1 MNKIAT
7 KLVLTCLINLLLFNG
22 YTQTTNTKKIQM
34 GIVLSSGLNFNSMNT
49 KIVNGKIGT
58 DLTIGMNVVKNF
70 NDNLGFVTGFEFDFS
85 RLNYSFNDTIYYQ
98 FNDSKILTKSDNS
111 QFNSIFQITE
121 RTQTPIYLS
130 VPTMLVFKTDYFGYY
145 RYFAKFGMR
154 HSLVLKSQTNDTG
167 FENGS
172 QKLTTLTNMEL
183 PSDLSIYKGSIGIT
197 GGMEWNY
204 YGTSTMVFELGYYY
218 GINNIHRTDALVG
231 DSDKNKSLFEKLD
244 RTGFTT
250 IKNTQNQLTLKVSF
264 LF

>member
-1 MNKIAT
+1 MNNIAI
-7 KLVLTCLINLLLFNG
+7 KLLISYLFCVLTSLG
-22 YTQTTNTKKIQM
+22 HAQTNTTKKIQM

-49 KIVNGKIGT
+49 KLANGKVGT

-70 NDNLGFVTGFEFDFS
+70 NDNLGFVTGIEFDFS
-85 RLNYSFNDTIYYQ
+85 RHNYTFNDTTYYQ
-98 FNDSKILTKSDNS
+98 FNDSKILTKSANS
-111 QFNSIFQITE
+111 QTSSVFQINE

-130 VPTMLVFKTDYFGYY
+130 IPTMLVFKTDYFGYN

-154 HSLVLKSQTNDTG
+154 HSFALKSMTNDKG

-172 QKLTTLTNMEL
+172 TNLTTMSRMDL
-183 PSDLSIYKGSIGIT
+183 PSDLTIYKGSIGIA

-218 GINNIHRTDALVG
+218 GINNIHRGDALVG
-231 DSDKNKSLFEKLD
+231 DADKNKSLFEKLD
-244 RTGFTT
+244 KTSYTT
-250 IKNTQNQLTLKVSF
+250 LKNTQNQLTLKVSF